1 MTVHQL
7 TPELVFPP
15 PDAATE
21 EGIVAVGGDVS
32 PERLLLAYSQGIFPW
47 PVKGFPLLWFSP
59 DPRFVLRPAEVHL
72 PRSLRRRMRRGDLDV
87 RADTDFEGV
96 IAGCAAVPR
105 VGQAGTWIT
114 PELRQGF
121 VRLHELGYA
130 HSIETYAEGRL
141 VGGLYGVS
149 LGEAFFGE
157 SMFAR
162 APDASKIA
170 FATLL
175 GNLVAWG
182 FTMVDCQVY
191 TDHLERFGA
200 TEWPRGAFL
209 SALHRALARPTK
221 RGTWELHLD
230 PPHALECLLAAR
242 GQAR

>member
-7 TPELVFPP
+7 THQLVFPP
-15 PDAATE
+15 PESATE

-47 PVKGFPLLWFSP
+47 PVRGFPLLWFSP
-59 DPRFVLRPAEVHL
+59 DPRFVLRPEEAHL
-72 PRSLRRRMRRGDLDV
+72 SRSLRRRMRRGDLEV

-96 IAGCAAVPR
+96 IAACAAVPR

-130 HSIETYAEGRL
+130 HSVEAYDRGRL

-162 APDASKIA
+162 APDASKVA

-175 GNLVAWG
+175 GNLLDWG
-182 FTMVDCQVY
+182 FTLVDCQVY
-191 TDHLERFGA
+191 TEHLERFGA
-200 TEWPRGAFL
+200 TDWPRAAFL
-209 SALHRALARPTK
+209 TTLHRALAAPTQ
-221 RGTWELHLD
+221 RGPWELRLD
-230 PPHALECLLAAR
+230 PPHALARLEAAPGASR
-242 GQAR
+242 